1 MDASRLTRRSLIKLA
16 AATAGASLLAAC
28 GGTAAPS
35 PTPPQSAAASSV
47 AATKPAAAPTAA
59 GAAPTAATTGS
70 APAAASAPAQRGG
83 RTDLR
88 VTLPAEPAVLNPVL
102 VSGDRNFSKVSWQL
116 YDALTV
122 YDYQTGKL
130 QPQLATAWQ
139 QKSPTVWE
147 FKLREGVQFHKGYG
161 ELTAD
166 DVEFMVNKVV
176 GENKPLKFLY
186 FFVQGAKATGKYTVE
201 YTLSQPFPPFPVTT
215 VRDRAGMIVSKK
227 AYMEMGE
234 EKFNRNP
241 IGTGPFQ
248 FDSWD
253 SGKQIVLKKFDKYWQ
268 APLPNLDSITFRIV
282 GDTVTRE
289 SLLKTGEV
297 DFIDA
302 PDYKN
307 IATWRKDAN
316 YALTSIPAWG
326 TDWIPVSV
334 TVPPFDKPEVRQ
346 AIAYAVDRDAIA
358 KGVYFGEAQAD
369 QGPLPS
375 GFIGYPSPQVY
386 PLKADVAKAKSLL
399 SAAGFGG
406 GLKVTALTT
415 AQFKT
420 LAEVISGQ
428 VSEAG
433 IQMTVEVVDPGTQS
447 ARTTSRKFEVNVG
460 NLAFLTPDS
469 DSTMYWFLHSE
480 TIGNYG
486 YNNPTVNTMLE
497 QARSIDDASQRAAL
511 YQNVLKQGL
520 ADAPFIYLL
529 HPNIVRIRN
538 KGLVGVPDSPQDSAL
553 IFREARWS

>member
-1 MDASRLTRRSLIKLA
+1 
-16 AATAGASLLAAC
+16 
-28 GGTAAPS
+28 
-35 PTPPQSAAASSV
+35 
-47 AATKPAAAPTAA
+47 
-59 GAAPTAATTGS
+59 
-70 APAAASAPAQRGG
+70 
-83 RTDLR
+83 
-88 VTLPAEPAVLNPVL
+88 
-102 VSGDRNFSKVSWQL
+102 
-116 YDALTV
+116 
-122 YDYQTGKL
+122 
-130 QPQLATAWQ
+130 
-139 QKSPTVWE
+139 
-147 FKLREGVQFHKGYG
+147 
-161 ELTAD
+161 
-166 DVEFMVNKVV
+166 
-176 GENKPLKFLY
+176 
-186 FFVQGAKATGKYTVE
+186 
-201 YTLSQPFPPFPVTT
+201 
-215 VRDRAGMIVSKK
+215 MIVSKK

-307 IATWRKDAN
+307 IAAWRKDAN

-346 AIAYAVDRDAIA
+346 AIAYAVDRTAIA
-358 KGVYFGEAQAD
+358 QGVYFGEAQPD

-399 SAAGFGG
+399 SAAGFSS

-428 VSEAG
+428 VSDAG

-447 ARTTSRKFEVNVG
+447 AADDEPASSRSTS
-460 NLAFLTPDS
+460 A
-469 DSTMYWFLHSE
+469 
-480 TIGNYG
+480 I
-486 YNNPTVNTMLE
+486 
-497 QARSIDDASQRAAL
+497 
-511 YQNVLKQGL
+511 
-520 ADAPFIYLL
+520 
-529 HPNIVRIRN
+529 
-538 KGLVGVPDSPQDSAL
+538 SPS
-553 IFREARWS
+553 